1 LGSILQNTVGGV
13 FMADNRFKEKHM
25 AKPIEKH
32 DTAAWA
38 NIESTKQVS
47 KVSMPSDMQVDNAK
61 EYVDSNEK

>member
-1 LGSILQNTVGGV
+1 
-13 FMADNRFKEKHM
+13 MADNKFKEKHM

-38 NIESTKQVS
+38 NIETTKQVS
-47 KVSMPSDMQVDNAK
+47 RVTMPSQEHVDDAK

>member
-1 LGSILQNTVGGV
+1 
-13 FMADNRFKEKHM
+13 MANNKFKEKHM

-47 KVSMPSDMQVDNAK
+47 KVSMPSDVQVDNAK